1 MLSSVNLQPLCY
13 QVESKVSSQTF
24 LVNSTNE
31 KTLLFLSCQLTWIY
45 IFEVKV
51 VTILNWKAGV
61 DARTLK

>member
-1 MLSSVNLQPLCY
+1 MLPSVNLQPLCY

>member
-51 VTILNWKAGV
+51 VKILNWKAGA